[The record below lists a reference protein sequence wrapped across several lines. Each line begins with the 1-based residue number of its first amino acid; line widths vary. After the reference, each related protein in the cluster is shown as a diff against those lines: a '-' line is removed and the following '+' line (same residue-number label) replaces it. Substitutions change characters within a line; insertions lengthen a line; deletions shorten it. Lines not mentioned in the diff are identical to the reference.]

1 MKLDRR
7 YLSFGLV
14 LLLQTIWLAPVGS
27 EPLKL
32 RNSELKLER
41 SQMLIAKKLTLASGT
56 KLQLEL
62 VGL

>member
-14 LLLQTIWLAPVGS
+14 LLLQTIWLAPAGS

-32 RNSELKLER
+32 QNSELKLE
-41 SQMLIAKKLTLASGT
+41 
-56 KLQLEL
+56 
-62 VGL
+62 